1 MDFYRDASPRSQ
13 AGPTAAL
20 RDSPL
25 SGWLLPQAPGPPSC
39 TRSVGAPDP
48 AEEENTHTG
57 LKVSSS
63 LCHGGIQFHPGILS
77 LSNELALT
85 KRTLGYNVFNLCCPR
100 WTLHRTGVSPLRA
113 SPPPPHKGGSG
124 DECPKPGKGGQKEL
138 YTPLTTQ
145 RWQARSPHFSYTHKL
160 EQK

>member
-1 MDFYRDASPRSQ
+1 MPSGTALSPAGSSPRPQ
-13 AGPTAAL
+13 DQRAAHRL
-20 RDSPL
+20 
-25 SGWLLPQAPGPPSC
+25 WEPQI
-39 TRSVGAPDP
+39 RLKKR
-48 AEEENTHTG
+48 THTG
-57 LKVSSS
+57 LRVSIS
-63 LCHGGIQFHPGILS
+63 LCHGGIQFHPGILT